1 MKRVLFVSLGVLL
14 FGALRVPAEH
24 AIFSARAQRHLTSV
38 PADISLRE
46 QLGQRGLI
54 AVLSGFRSLVADI
67 LFIQA
72 YSAWERTEWSRVLL
86 LFRQATTLQPHNIM
100 FWDMAAWHMAW
111 NASTA
116 ALNNRSQPREAMRRK
131 EAREFIDLGRDFLE
145 RGIRNNPDNP
155 KLYEALARLYRE
167 KYHDHLHA
175 SEFYAKAAALPGAPA
190 YAERFAAYEL
200 SYSEGH
206 EREAYDWLLRL
217 YGRGEK
223 ERLPTLIKR
232 LKYLEE
238 RLNIPP
244 SQRIPDE
251 VR

>member
-1 MKRVLFVSLGVLL
+1 MKRAILVSLGVLA
-14 FGALRVPAEH
+14 FGAARIPAEH
-24 AIFSARAQRHLTSV
+24 AIYAARAERHLLAV
-38 PADISLRE
+38 PVDLTFGE
-46 QLGQRGLI
+46 QVGQLGVI
-54 AVLSGFRSLVADI
+54 ALLSGFRSLLGDI
-67 LFIQA
+67 AFIRA
-72 YSAWERTEWSRVLL
+72 HVAWEETEWPRVLL
-86 LFRQATTLQPHNIM
+86 LFRQATALQPHTAL

-116 ALNNRSQPREAMRRK
+116 ALRDRAQQDEALRNRT
-131 EAREFIDLGRDFLE
+131 AREYIDIGRDFLE
-145 RGIRNNPDNP
+145 RGIRNNPDNA
-155 KLYEALARLYRE
+155 KLYEALARLYQQ
-167 KYHDHLHA
+167 KYNDHLHA
-175 SEFYAKAAALPGAPA
+175 SEFYAKAAEKPDAPA

-206 EREAYDWLLRL
+206 EPEAYDWLRRL
-217 YGRGEK
+217 YERGEN

-244 SQRIPDE
+244 AERIPDD